1 MQVTHLNFLG
11 RVMLINKHM
20 LIISQG
26 GFLRI
31 SDQIELES
39 NLVFISIEEIL
50 LVNKAI
56 LLEKVAFSQGLTDF
70 ENRARVSM
78 V

>member
-1 MQVTHLNFLG
+1 
-11 RVMLINKHM
+11 
-20 LIISQG
+20 
-26 GFLRI
+26 LRI

-39 NLVFISIEEIL
+39 NLVFVSIEKL
-50 LVNKAI
+50 LPVNKAI